1 MKYFIL
7 FIFLS
12 SINQF
17 AQAQSEQEIQKMMK
31 KAQSTIDKNK
41 DKDDDQYLTGF
52 EDVDE
57 EELLLKLPPKKT
69 ALLAAIPKKILSKTE
84 LTAYITNLK
93 IQLLQKIDANKVQ
106 AAKAAINTLG
116 SQADK
121 LHGEAISAWY
131 NGLQQEAALLLLE
144 AAQKKS
150 DDGLLLNNL
159 AALLNIGGAPQKAI
173 PILKNLLLTYPE
185 NAMVLNN
192 LGQSYANLGEAD
204 TAMHYIERCLKI
216 VPMHASANYTAGVI
230 EATKGN
236 FTKADMHLTNAVIAS
251 PNPQSIGALKKLRT
265 QIGEAKE
272 GTTSNLLD
280 DTPNNK
286 KDALQLNNPAVYLN
300 FGHGPLYT
308 HANYVA
314 GEEEVDQNYI
324 TKAETQLSKAVYAS
338 TSQSKDALKKLN
350 SRKPLS
356 QLLKPKFKMPGDFNP
371 LKYEFPKQLE
381 DASQGKI
388 IQKQHEEFWNYL
400 NELISL
406 YSGMMD
412 EEGEKG
418 EKILRQKIAAVQK
431 DPFSQSASSM
441 ALVRP
446 FTVTA
451 NLVIL
456 NLIEDLG
463 AQELDVFK
471 YKEILEKQ
479 IAEKKEKYDK
489 EMELLAVEYRERY
502 DKLPMCG
509 EAHCF
514 DAVDELDNEFCEKRT
529 KATNNALKEMAAY
542 RRNIQEKQRIAALNK
557 FELMG
562 YWGYFAGANE
572 AFARQGYYNAILE
585 YLKTIQKAAV
595 TEYLTYPCDIL
606 PDVEATKQINKEE
619 VAKTFCPFNITVA
632 VVVVKL
638 KFDCDKFSI
647 QGGEGIRFKYE
658 KEFSSSAS
666 SISLGVGLGFDVG
679 IGTSVST
686 GFSAEATEAVYIG
699 FDKENNITDAGLE
712 VTARSSLESKVETIK
727 MTERLELKAGYK
739 IGVNSG
745 INFTGN
751 AFKLLK

>member
-1 MKYFIL
+1 MKYFLFIL
-7 FIFLS
+7 FVLNTIS
-12 SINQF
+12 AK
-17 AQAQSEQEIQKMMK
+17 AQTEEEIQKMMK

-41 DKDDDQYLTGF
+41 DKDHDQYLTGF

-84 LTAYITNLK
+84 LAAYITNLK
-93 IQLLQKIDANKVQ
+93 TQLLQKMDANKVQ

-116 SQADK
+116 SQPDK
-121 LHGEAISAWY
+121 LHMEAISTWY
-131 NGLQQEAALLLLE
+131 NGLQQEAGLLLLE
-144 AAQKKS
+144 AAQKKPG
-150 DDGLLLNNL
+150 DGLLLNNL
-159 AALLNIGGAPQKAI
+159 AAFLNLDGAPHKAI

-204 TAMHYIERCLKI
+204 TAMYYIERCLK
-216 VPMHASANYTAGVI
+216 VAPMHASANHTAGVI
-230 EATKGN
+230 EANKGN
-236 FTKADMHLTNAVIAS
+236 STNADTHSFLNLGGAPYKALPILKSLLLIYPENAMVMNNLGQSYANRGEADTAMYYIGRGLKVAHMHASANHTAALIEANKGNSSKAETHFINAVKAS
-251 PNPQSIGALKKLRT
+251 PNPQSIA
-265 QIGEAKE
+265 
-272 GTTSNLLD
+272 
-280 DTPNNK
+280 
-286 KDALQLNNPAVYLN
+286 
-300 FGHGPLYT
+300 
-308 HANYVA
+308 
-314 GEEEVDQNYI
+314 
-324 TKAETQLSKAVYAS
+324 
-338 TSQSKDALKKLN
+338 ALKKLN
-350 SRKPLS
+350 PDKPIS
-356 QLLKPKFKMPGDFNP
+356 NFLKPKFKMPGDFNP

-381 DASQGKI
+381 DASREKI

-431 DPFSQSASSM
+431 DPFTQSASSR

-446 FTVTA
+446 FTRTA
-451 NLVIL
+451 TLAIINIQA
-456 NLIEDLG
+456 ELG
-463 AQELDVFK
+463 AQDMDVYT
-471 YKEILEKQ
+471 YKQQLEKQ
-479 IAEKKEKYDK
+479 IAERKEKYKK
-489 EMELLAVEYRERY
+489 EMEVLDVEYRERY
-502 DKLPMCG
+502 DKLPMCD
-509 EAHCF
+509 EAHCG
-514 DAVDELDNEFCEKRT
+514 VDKLDNEFCEKRT
-529 KATNNALKEMAAY
+529 RTTNIALKEMAVL
-542 RRNIQEKQRIAALNK
+542 RRDIQEKERIAALNK

-572 AFARQGYYNAILE
+572 AFARQGYYSAILE
-585 YLKTIQKAAV
+585 YLKAIQKAAV
-595 TEYLTYPCDIL
+595 TQGLDYPCDPL
-606 PDVEATKQINKEE
+606 PDVVAPEEKSKEE
-619 VAKTFCPFNITVA
+619 VAKVFCPFNITVA
-632 VVVVKL
+632 AGVVKL
-638 KFDCDKFSI
+638 RLDCDKFSI

-658 KEFSSSAS
+658 KEFSSGAS
-666 SISLGVGLGFDVG
+666 SISIGVGLGFDVG

-712 VTARSSLESKVETIK
+712 VTARGSLESKVETIK

-751 AFKLLK
+751 AFKILK